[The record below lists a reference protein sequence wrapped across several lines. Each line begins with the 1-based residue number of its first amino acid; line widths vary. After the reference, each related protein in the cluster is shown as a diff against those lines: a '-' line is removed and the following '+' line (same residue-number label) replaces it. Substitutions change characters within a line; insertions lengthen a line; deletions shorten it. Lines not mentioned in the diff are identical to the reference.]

1 MFSIT
6 DWKKF
11 YINIKEK
18 EKKILESISWVISW
32 YFVNLIS
39 LFLLFLSMAVFEGRV
54 KIDTLTEM

>member
-18 EKKILESISWVISW
+18 EKKFLESISWVISW

-54 KIDTLTEM
+54 KIDTLTKM